1 MRLKSSLGVV
11 CAAVVFI
18 IHVISTAAYAQ
29 PIVIALPDTTVRP
42 GDTLLLPIR
51 IHELLPSDSVYSFQI
66 GVRFSA
72 EGLTLTN
79 RVTRGPLFQ
88 GGMLNA
94 GVQAQ
99 TNTVSIVGSSVT
111 AITGSGTLVY
121 LEVGVE
127 ETAPDSTHATAEIV
141 RAVGL
146 DRDIFLNEG
155 WTSAPRW
162 VDSISGGDTTQ
173 VWWSGILLREI
184 ELRHGSI
191 LITDSVSDPN
201 SQRPQLTASPNPFYE
216 TIELRISNTGSG
228 VWQGVIVSLT
238 GQVVRH
244 WEISGADTS
253 WTWDGRDHA
262 GRPVASGIYVAYARN
277 INDSVQTR
285 VTLLR

>member
-1 MRLKSSLGVV
+1 MHLGRNFGGIF
-11 CAAVVFI
+11 AAVAFVFHSFI
-18 IHVISTAAYAQ
+18 TVTHAE
-29 PIVIALPDTTVRP
+29 PIAIALPDTTVRP

-51 IHELLPSDSVYSFQI
+51 IHELFSTDSVYSFQV
-66 GVRFSA
+66 GVRFST
-72 EGLTLTN
+72 EELTLTN

-99 TNTVSIVGSSVT
+99 TNSVSIVGSSVT

-121 LEVGVE
+121 LEVKVE
-127 ETAPDSTHATAEIV
+127 EAAPDSTYVTAEIV

-162 VDSISGGDTTQ
+162 VDNISGGDTTR
-173 VWWSGILLREI
+173 VWWPGIPLREI
-184 ELRHGSI
+184 QLQHGSI
-191 LITDSVSDPN
+191 LITDTAPDPN
-201 SQRPQLTASPNPFYE
+201 SQRPTLIASPNPFRD
-216 TIELRISNTGSG
+216 TVELRVVNAGNG
-228 VWQGVIVSLT
+228 VWRGEIVNLT

-244 WEISGADTS
+244 WDVSAARNS
-253 WTWDGRDHA
+253 WTWDGRDSA
-262 GRPVASGIYVAYARN
+262 GRSVSSGVYFAIADGVNGR
-277 INDSVQTR
+277 IKIR